1 MDNWDTFKINLDIA
15 ENSKGE
21 LDKQFEIYQS
31 SVEASTAKLKNATES
46 LYENL
51 LSPDMITSF
60 NDALTDT
67 IDLVNTLVK
76 NAGGIG
82 ELFKFGGLLL
92 LQTVL
97 PKLQGFLMSAA
108 THIKDFVGYTKA
120 AKMYELDTMAK
131 TSHAI
136 AGTSQRTAEH

>member
-1 MDNWDTFKINLDIA
+1 MISGFN
-15 ENSKGE
+15 
-21 LDKQFEIYQS
+21 
-31 SVEASTAKLKNATES
+31 EALA
-46 LYENL
+46 
-51 LSPDMITSF
+51 
-60 NDALTDT
+60 DT
-67 IDLVNTLVK
+67 IDLFNTLIE

-82 ELFKFGGLLL
+82 KLLEFGGLLL

-97 PKLQGFLMSAA
+97 PKLQMFLMNAA
-108 THIKDFVGYTKA
+108 THLKDFIGYTKA